1 MAGVVVVAMSLLLVA
16 AAAESRASGE
26 DQRTAPQPSA
36 LPASPTTTA
45 AVAASNTNLTAREPL
60 SLADNT
66 STAKAT
72 PAKSRPTEDRSSRVT
87 KPTEKKTESKS
98 ETKLAVPTL
107 AGGILSRLDSVASTA
122 ANSNSR
128 VADMFTPAP
137 APITTRRFEDEQSGA
152 PTRARLIG
160 DLPTPRV
167 PSQVADVEG
176 EVRVRFNVDADG
188 RPVMSTFSVVNS
200 PNPLLTVA
208 VRKVIPD
215 LRFEPARTA
224 GPDGK
229 AISDVVQV
237 GFQFSRRE

>member
-1 MAGVVVVAMSLLLVA
+1 VN
-16 AAAESRASGE
+16 
-26 DQRTAPQPSA
+26 
-36 LPASPTTTA
+36 
-45 AVAASNTNLTAREPL
+45 NTNLTAREPL

-66 STAKAT
+66 STTKAIT
-72 PAKSRPTEDRSSRVT
+72 AKSRPAEERSSRVT
-87 KPTEKKTESKS
+87 KPTEKKTESRS

-107 AGGILSRLDSVASTA
+107 SGGIMSRLDSVASTA

-137 APITTRRFEDEQSGA
+137 AAINTRRFEDDQSGV
-152 PTRARLIG
+152 PSRARLIG

-188 RPVMSTFSVVNS
+188 RPVMSSFSVVNS
-200 PNPLLTVA
+200 PNPLLTAA

-215 LRFEPARTA
+215 MRFEPARTA
-224 GPDGK
+224 GPDAK